1 MGVIER
7 IVAVDAI
14 DAKDIDQIGE
24 RVALQIGTQMARKRQ
39 RVARLDA
46 FRREA

>member
-1 MGVIER
+1 MGVVQR
-7 IVAVDAI
+7 IVAIHAVN
-14 DAKDIDQIGE
+14 AKDIDQIGE
-24 RVALQIGTQMARKRQ
+24 RVAFQLRQQMAGERQ